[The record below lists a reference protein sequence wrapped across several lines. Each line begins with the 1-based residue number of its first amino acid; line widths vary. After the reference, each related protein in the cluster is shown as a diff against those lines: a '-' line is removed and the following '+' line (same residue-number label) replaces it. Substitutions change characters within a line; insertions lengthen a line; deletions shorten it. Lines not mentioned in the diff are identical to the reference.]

1 MARVHGWPVRVLVL
15 CGGLGLL
22 YAVPAGGI
30 WISAERT
37 LAWSLGAVLPCYA
50 AGLFLWW
57 RAPAHP
63 VARRLVAAGSWAAL
77 GLVVRFTLTLFVEPS
92 AWNPPTPLVWTGL
105 LVVRTIDVVVGL
117 LLVRLVALLP
127 DGRHRYVHERV
138 LLSALWLLTL
148 YPLALMASDVPEQLL
163 PRLLVQPEAW
173 LPAVGAGLLLVRSL
187 LRARDRGARSSRLT
201 LVAVVAF
208 AVLLGRGSSR
218 LFRMW
223 QGETGVAYFI
233 GAALGALPYLLIS
246 VGMVYAG
253 FRHLLPGMD
262 ITLRK
267 PAVYGLLWLITGG
280 WYLGM
285 TTALGLTAGQYLP
298 IGLAVL
304 VAVIATMLFQ
314 PVRGRLN
321 QLAAR
326 RVFGARPSN
335 FELLVQCGTTL
346 EHAYDVKRL
355 APQLATSLREG
366 LNLRWVRVELGAT
379 DTGDGPFAVAT
390 AGSRASDDIGAQ
402 VGVQAGVQLRHGEEA
417 LGFIEYGP
425 KDEGRFTPEDRDLV
439 ETLARQAALAVHNAR
454 LTAEL
459 SARVDEV
466 QRQASELNAS
476 RTRIVQAQDTERRR
490 IERQLHDG
498 IQQELVAL
506 VAKLRLARN
515 QLRGRGGAVDSTL
528 TEIQEDA
535 VRVIEEL
542 REFAHGI
549 HPPVLTDQG
558 LAAAVTSR
566 ARRLPIPVT
575 VHVEPTVCARRF
587 APEIEESAF
596 FLVSEALTNVL
607 KHADAARVAIRI
619 SHDEEALLL
628 AISDDGVGFPTGSR
642 LGSGLT
648 GMRDRI
654 EAVGGELSIESRP
667 GGGTTVHARL
677 TVRRRETTHA

>member
-1 MARVHGWPVRVLVL
+1 MAGVHGWPVRVLAL

-63 VARRLVAAGSWAAL
+63 VARRLMAAGSCAAL

-92 AWNPPTPLVWTGL
+92 DGNPPTPLVWTAV
-105 LVVRTIDVVVGL
+105 LVARTIDVVVSV

-138 LLSALWLLTL
+138 LLGALWLLTL
-148 YPLALMASDVPEQLL
+148 YPPALMVSDIPEQLL
-163 PRLLVQPEAW
+163 SRLLVQPEAW

-187 LRARDRGARSSRLT
+187 LQGRDRGARSSRPT
-201 LVAVVAF
+201 LVAAAAF
-208 AVLLGRGSSR
+208 AVLLGRGASR

-246 VGMVYAG
+246 VGVVYAG

-262 ITLRK
+262 IALRK
-267 PAVYGLLWLITGG
+267 PVVYGLLWLIIGG

-304 VAVIATMLFQ
+304 VAVSATMLFQ

-366 LNLRWVRVELGAT
+366 LNLRWVRVELGAA
-379 DTGDGPFAVAT
+379 DSGDGPFAVAT
-390 AGSRASDDIGAQ
+390 AGSRAAGDIGSR
-402 VGVQAGVQLRHGEEA
+402 AGVRLRHGEEI

-425 KDEGRFTPEDRDLV
+425 KDEGWFTPEDRDLV

-515 QLRGRGGAVDSTL
+515 QLRGGGNPVDSTL

-535 VRVIEEL
+535 VRVIDEL

-607 KHADAARVAIRI
+607 KHADAARVTIRI
-619 SHDEEALLL
+619 SHAEAALLL
-628 AISDDGVGFPTGSR
+628 AISDDGVGFPAGSR

-677 TVRRRETTHA
+677 TERRRETTHA